1 MKTHHRW
8 FSPRIEREISVTRW
22 GSFGMPV
29 LVFPTAGG
37 DAEEIERMRLVEAL
51 EPLIN
56 GGRIKVY
63 SCDSVAGRA
72 MVNEEGS
79 PRYRSWILNGFHEFV
94 RHEMVPAI
102 RTDCAS
108 DSIEII
114 VTGSSIGAFNALAVQ
129 CRYPDVF
136 TNAICMSGTYDINR
150 FMGGQWDDDVYNSS
164 PLHFLPGLEG
174 PSLDLLCTRHVT
186 LASGEGAW
194 EDIGQSWRVA
204 DALGAK
210 GVPNRVDGWGTDYE
224 HNWPTWRTMLPHYL
238 EQLV

>member
-37 DAEEIERMRLVEAL
+37 DAEEIERMRLVDAL

-94 RHEMVPAI
+94 RHELVPAI

-174 PSLDLLCTRHVT
+174 PPLDLLRTRHVT

-204 DALGAK
+204 EVLGAK